1 MAMAEENTLKV
12 RLKRF
17 PRDVREEVNKIVHR
31 GSWQALTKEFSV
43 DLYTG
48 LKAEALNSIPNLS
61 DSSYEEFQEDV
72 RMRMEILKKMK
83 TGTNQ
88 SFKGKSKVLF
98 HSFYGIHSF
107 TP

>member
-1 MAMAEENTLKV
+1 MAMAEENKLKV

-17 PRDVREEVNKIVHR
+17 PRDVREELDKIVHR

-48 LKAEALNSIPNLS
+48 LKAEALNSIPNLGGT
-61 DSSYEEFQEDV
+61 E
-72 RMRMEILKKMK
+72 

-88 SFKGKSKVLF
+88 SFKGRSKV
-98 HSFYGIHSF
+98 
-107 TP
+107 

>member
-1 MAMAEENTLKV
+1 MAMAEENKLKV

-17 PRDVREEVNKIVHR
+17 PRDVREELDKIVHR

-48 LKAEALNSIPNLS
+48 LKAEALNSIPNLG

-72 RMRMEILKKMK
+72 RVRMEILKKMK
-83 TGTNQ
+83 TSNGLT
-88 SFKGKSKVLF
+88 K
-98 HSFYGIHSF
+98 Y
-107 TP
+107 

>member
-1 MAMAEENTLKV
+1 MAMAEVNTLKV

-17 PRDVREEVNKIVHR
+17 PRDVREELDKIVHR

-43 DLYTG
+43 DLYTY
-48 LKAEALNSIPNLS
+48 LKAQALNSIPNLG

-88 SFKGKSKVLF
+88 SFKGKSKV
-98 HSFYGIHSF
+98 
-107 TP
+107 